1 MLFLY
6 WLQKKKRNNV
16 SSILSQHNVYELMR
30 KSGTPNLPESLIFQK
45 DGFTW
50 LKFEVFKHLL
60 CQLYLKKL
68 YRSL

>member
-30 KSGTPNLPESLIFQK
+30 KSGTPNLPENLIFQK
-45 DGFTW
+45 DGFT
-50 LKFEVFKHLL
+50 
-60 CQLYLKKL
+60 
-68 YRSL
+68 